1 MEEMLIGTYIR
12 QKRQDRGWTQEY
24 LCDGICSVPTLSRIE
39 TNDRT
44 PSSSVIKALLEKL
57 GLPAGQ
63 FFALLS
69 KDDIS
74 VDRLKKKIRNDKIR
88 FRRAAESD
96 RKVIREQILRDL
108 GALEEAGGEDNRFV
122 RQFVLNTKAG
132 IGMPEGFYTP
142 EEQLEILMEAIRL
155 TIPRFDLKRIASFR
169 YSAEEIMIVNLIAR
183 TYAKSGNRKKSLTIS
198 RRLLRYIENNNQTL
212 DHYPR
217 QFCLVA
223 HNHAIDLTIE
233 EQYNEAI
240 LLSERGRKICVE
252 EGEYQFLPGFLAIMA
267 ECWYFLGNQSKS
279 AELYHQ
285 AYVLY
290 KSFGD
295 NLNRAAMQREMKE
308 HLGLD
313 PPYEVW

>member
-88 FRRAAESD
+88 FRRAAESE

-132 IGMPEGFYTP
+132 IGTPEGFYTP

-267 ECWYFLGNQSKS
+267 ECWYFLDNQSKS
-279 AELYHQ
+279 AELYNQ

-295 NLNRAAMQREMKE
+295 NLNRAAMQRERAPGTGPA
-308 HLGLD
+308 L
-313 PPYEVW
+313 

>member
-88 FRRAAESD
+88 FRRAAESE

-132 IGMPEGFYTP
+132 IGTPEGFYTP

-279 AELYHQ
+279 AELYNQ

>member
-88 FRRAAESD
+88 FRRAAESE

-132 IGMPEGFYTP
+132 IGTPEGFYTP

-267 ECWYFLGNQSKS
+267 ECWYFLDNQSKS
-279 AELYHQ
+279 AELYNQ